1 MGAGDTFLGDKVVG
15 AWSCLPLSC
24 VEVRYSWSYATISS
38 HAIMGQ
44 IYMYFTT
51 LVAVSRWWTKSVVHH
66 YKCNGRASFLL
77 SISLPQKLFVT
88 AQALLFLLSQSV
100 VFSYHRD
107 RWQHKQVRQCR
118 ALKSLYSNVSRFD
131 TSCVEWGMFMLYTV
145 DACSVTRGWF
155 PELAVSSPV
164 GLDLSVF
171 CFCLSTL

>member
-1 MGAGDTFLGDKVVG
+1 MGAGDTFLRDKVVG
-15 AWSCLPLSC
+15 AWSCLLLSC
-24 VEVRYSWSYATISS
+24 VEVRYSWSYAAISS

-51 LVAVSRWWTKSVVHH
+51 LVAVSRSWTKSVVHH
-66 YKCNGRASFLL
+66 YKCNGRASCLL

-88 AQALLFLLSQSV
+88 AQALLFLPSQSV
-100 VFSYHRD
+100 VFLYHCD

-131 TSCVEWGMFMLYTV
+131 TSCVEWGMFVPYTL
-145 DACSVTRGWF
+145 DPCSVTKGWF
-155 PELAVSSPV
+155 PELAVSSAV
-164 GLDLSVF
+164 VLDLSVF